1 MRVLAGS
8 LHMTDD
14 LWDGA
19 TNVEC
24 LRKMIWLPFYTAADF
39 LLDILVH
46 VQNEVKLDAEHNKKV
61 TTGPTVIA
69 KFRLSDI
76 YVNVIISVFI

>member
-8 LHMTDD
+8 LRMTDD
-14 LWDGA
+14 LSDGA

>member
-8 LHMTDD
+8 LRMTDD
-14 LWDGA
+14 LPDGA

-76 YVNVIISVFI
+76 YVNVIICVFI